1 MLIKAFILLV
11 LLVIV
16 LSLASAMLFLVSDKG
31 QSNRTVK
38 ALSLRIGL
46 SFALFVLLMLG
57 VATGLIQPHGIYP

>member
-16 LSLASAMLFLVSDKG
+16 LSLASAMLYLVSDKG

-38 ALSLRIGL
+38 ALSVRIGL
-46 SFALFVLLMLG
+46 SFALFVLMMIG

>member
-38 ALSLRIGL
+38 ALSVRIGL
-46 SFALFVLLMLG
+46 SFALFVLLMIG